1 MQEKQF
7 TRCRRSS
14 SPDAGEAAR
23 RSEKQLVLVYK
34 KDDIWLISF
43 NICFVMKSKR
53 DKKFDGGG
61 GEQDYG
67 GISLKK
73 KL

>member
-7 TRCRRSS
+7 ARCRRSS

-43 NICFVMKSKR
+43 NICFCYE
-53 DKKFDGGG
+53 
-61 GEQDYG
+61 EQER
-67 GISLKK
+67 
-73 KL
+73 